1 MYFYNQ
7 MFNPQYV
14 NQDYY
19 RQVANQASQYNYQQN
34 AEVVKV
40 VNAFH
45 DLLESA
51 KKLDNQHQKMAFD
64 LCVLEL
70 AKEMNWQKR

>member
-19 RQVANQASQYNYQQN
+19 RQVANQAVQYNYQQN
-34 AEVVKV
+34 AEVAKV
-40 VNAFH
+40 VKAFH

-51 KKLDNQHQKMAFD
+51 KKLDNQHQQTAFNLCLLEMARQ
-64 LCVLEL
+64 
-70 AKEMNWQKR
+70 MNW

>member
-19 RQVANQASQYNYQQN
+19 RQIANQVAQYNYQQN
-34 AEVVKV
+34 VEVLKV

-45 DLLESA
+45 DFLEST

-70 AKEMNWQKR
+70 AKEMNWQNR